1 VTATWEAVP
10 IRIPFRERGPGR
22 GPAGFYEAVIVTLD
36 EDGLRGLGEAPA
48 VAGRGDSLASL
59 LEQLRGGDP
68 VSPAARCAAE
78 TARCDLDARRRGVPL
93 AELLGGRRRDSVE
106 CSALV
111 TEVHPAGVV
120 REAERGAESGFTTFK
135 LKAGAAPSLDLERL
149 GAARWV
155 AGRGGRLR
163 LDFNGRLAAHEVE
176 ARLASLQR
184 FGIELFEQPLPAGAG
199 VADWRRLAGGTSVAL
214 AADESLADPRRG
226 EELAGAGVTLA
237 LKLATVGGPRAA
249 LELAAHARGPVTIGS
264 SFETSIGIAAALQ
277 VACALHDEPMSCGL
291 ATGDLLGGDV
301 AGGLE
306 LAGPRLRLPDAPGL
320 GVDLDQPALD
330 AYRIDR

>member
-1 VTATWEAVP
+1 
-10 IRIPFRERGPGR
+10 
-22 GPAGFYEAVIVTLD
+22 VIVILD
-36 EDGLRGLGEAPA
+36 DGGGRGLGEAPV

-59 LEQLRGGDP
+59 LEELRAGRP
-68 VSPAARCAAE
+68 VSAAARCAVE

-93 AELLGGRRRDSVE
+93 AEHLGGCRRDFVE

-111 TEVHPAGVV
+111 TAIPPAGVV

-135 LKAGAAPSLDLERL
+135 LKASAAPWLDLERL
-149 GAARWV
+149 GAARWA

-163 LDFNGRLAAHEVE
+163 LDFNGRHAVTEVE

-184 FGIELFEQPLPAGAG
+184 FGIELFEQPLPAGARVG
-199 VADWRRLAGGTSVAL
+199 DWQHLANGTSVAL
-214 AADESLADPRRG
+214 AADESLADPRLG
-226 EELAGAGVTLA
+226 EELAGAGVALA

-277 VACALHDEPMSCGL
+277 AACALRDEPLACGL
-291 ATGDLLGGDV
+291 ATRRLLCGDV
-301 AGGLE
+301 ACGLTRD
-306 LAGPRLRLPDAPGL
+306 GPQLRLPDAPGL
-320 GVDLDQPALD
+320 GVELDGRALA
-330 AYRIDR
+330 AYRLDR